1 MMEQQLILNVSKCV
15 NVIFPLITV
24 ASGRALQEKKNNTN
38 KKQPTYQTCRFKDW

>member
-24 ASGRALQEKKNNTN
+24 ASGRALQEKK
-38 KKQPTYQTCRFKDW
+38 KQYKQKTANLLDLPF